1 MSQKPKVITV
11 KCPDVNVP
19 VSFRGKRKR
28 NSSLDDDDDDH
39 ARSNQSPLRGLSDR
53 EEFDKYMSEVKSLG
67 NSTLIGEKG
76 KKAKEDILTKLGV
89 APVKQQKMPF
99 KMRLGIND
107 GRKRRTEN
115 MLKRSKESGTI
126 IARTLM
132 QKATRK
138 MDDRDRG
145 ERRRDELDSHVKGG
159 VLHLSNKRVSSFQS
173 AGNGAAKNKHRSKF
187 KY

>member
-11 KCPDVNVP
+11 KCPEVKVP
-19 VSFRGKRKR
+19 VSFFRGKRKR
-28 NSSLDDDDDDH
+28 NSSLDDDDDDNYE
-39 ARSNQSPLRGLSDR
+39 RGNQSTKRGLSDR
-53 EEFDKYMSEVKSLG
+53 EEFDKYLSEVKSLG

-76 KKAKEDILTKLGV
+76 KKVKEDILTKLGV

-107 GRKRRTEN
+107 GRKRRTDN

-126 IARTLM
+126 IARTLT
-132 QKATRK
+132 QKISKK
-138 MDDRDRG
+138 MTDRG

-159 VLHLSNKRVSSFQS
+159 VLHLSSKHVSSFQS
-173 AGNGAAKNKHRSKF
+173 GNGIAKNKHRSKF